1 MKKCILILDDD
12 PEILL
17 ICRILLEKLDYRV
30 ETRIRCDNIIK
41 DIREEKPVMVLMDIW
56 IPAMGGEKATKLI
69 KENKATQHI
78 PVILFSANSEI
89 EEIFKRSNA
98 NGFLKK
104 PFEIGALVKTVET
117 NILQVT

>member
-17 ICRILLEKLDYRV
+17 ICRIILEKLDYQV
-30 ETRIRCDNIIK
+30 ETRTRCDNIIK
-41 DIREEKPVMVLMDIW
+41 DIREEKPVLVLMDIW
-56 IPAMGGEKATKLI
+56 IPNMGGEKATKMI
-69 KENKATQHI
+69 KKNKDTKHI

-104 PFEIGALVKTVET
+104 PFEIGALVTMVET

>member
-56 IPAMGGEKATKLI
+56 IPNMGGEKATKMI
-69 KENKATQHI
+69 KKNKDTKHI

-89 EEIFKRSNA
+89 ETIYKRANA

-104 PFEIGALVKTVET
+104 PFEIGALKKTVE
-117 NILQVT
+117 NNV

>member
-17 ICRILLEKLDYRV
+17 ICRIILEKLDYQV
-30 ETRIRCDNIIK
+30 ETRTRCDNIIK
-41 DIREEKPVMVLMDIW
+41 DIREEKPVLVLLESW
-56 IPAMGGEKATKLI
+56 IPTMGGEKATKMI
-69 KENKATQHI
+69 KKNKDTKHI

-104 PFEIGALVKTVET
+104 PFEIGALVTMVET